1 MIAEK
6 VLLASKTILS
16 PYSIYIFNLVF
27 QHIFSIIV
35 NDIYLIVPYFPTGVI
50 MLKLS
55 YGQDSVVS
63 LLSGQYALINLD
75 YVAETPLIEAILNN
89 HTALSGQSL
98 HINET
103 TKAVQ
108 LNLSSAMLTDY
119 GTNAIL
125 FRLSSQNNTK
135 EISVEV
141 NFEEDISQFEVGIF
155 EIDID
160 SFVFITNLIFFIK
173 TFITIILG

>member
-1 MIAEK
+1 
-6 VLLASKTILS
+6 
-16 PYSIYIFNLVF
+16 
-27 QHIFSIIV
+27 
-35 NDIYLIVPYFPTGVI
+35 

-55 YGQDSVVS
+55 YGQDSAVS

-108 LNLSSAMLTDY
+108 VNLSSAMLTDY

-135 EISVEV
+135 EISVDV
-141 NFEEDISQFEVGIF
+141 NFEEDISQFVVGIF

-160 SFVFITNLIFFIK
+160 SFLFMTNLICFIK